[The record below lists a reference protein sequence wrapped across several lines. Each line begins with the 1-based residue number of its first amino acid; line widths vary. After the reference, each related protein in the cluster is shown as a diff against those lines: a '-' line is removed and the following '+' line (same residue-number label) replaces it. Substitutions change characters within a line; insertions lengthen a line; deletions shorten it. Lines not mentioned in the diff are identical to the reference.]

1 MAWLALHY
9 YSEVLGMQR
18 ELYAVVPQRSR
29 TGEIGTQGG
38 RTLEG
43 KCLFLLHG
51 LSDDHTIWLRR
62 TAIERY
68 ADEYGLTVIMPE
80 GDTSFYTDM
89 KHGGRYYTHIARE
102 VPQIAREFFHI
113 SDRRE
118 DLFVGGLSMGGY
130 GALKIALR
138 EQGTYRACI
147 ALSPVTDLRY
157 LETKP
162 QLYDAIL
169 GQGAPIPE
177 QEDPTWLIQN
187 HAGDPEKP
195 AIYMA
200 IGTEDGLY
208 KSAARFRKKLEAL
221 PYDFTY
227 REAPGEHNWI
237 FWDRWIQDALDWL
250 AQQ

>member
-80 GDTSFYTDM
+80 GDTSF
-89 KHGGRYYTHIARE
+89 
-102 VPQIAREFFHI
+102 
-113 SDRRE
+113 
-118 DLFVGGLSMGGY
+118 
-130 GALKIALR
+130 
-138 EQGTYRACI
+138 
-147 ALSPVTDLRY
+147 
-157 LETKP
+157 
-162 QLYDAIL
+162 
-169 GQGAPIPE
+169 
-177 QEDPTWLIQN
+177 
-187 HAGDPEKP
+187 
-195 AIYMA
+195 
-200 IGTEDGLY
+200 
-208 KSAARFRKKLEAL
+208 
-221 PYDFTY
+221 
-227 REAPGEHNWI
+227 
-237 FWDRWIQDALDWL
+237 
-250 AQQ
+250 